1 MSLTSLL
8 GGVQEGF
15 FYALLAM
22 GVFISFRILNTPDL
36 TTEGS
41 YTLGVAVSAVL
52 TVAGHPVLGILC
64 AFLAGMLAGSV
75 TGVLQTR
82 VGIHPILAGILT
94 MSGLY
99 TINTAIMGGR
109 PDVTLS
115 QPTVF
120 QQLYEL
126 LHLTSPKLSDFGGN
140 REALMLAKEA
150 VNLNRGLVVL
160 AVGAVLAALVL
171 LVLIWFFR
179 THVGLCIRATGNNE
193 AMVRSSSINAGG
205 MKILGLAVANGC
217 TALSGGMMTQSGGF
231 ATISNGAGV
240 LVVGLAS
247 VIIGEALVGRR
258 SVTIGLMSVI
268 LGSVVY
274 QCLIRLA
281 TSLNFFPA
289 YYLKLVSAVIVA
301 IALALPMLREG
312 IARFQRK
319 GGARHA

>member
-1 MSLTSLL
+1 MTMFL
-8 GGVQEGF
+8 GGLQEGL

-52 TVAGHPVLGILC
+52 TVAGHPVLGLLC
-64 AFLAGMLAGSV
+64 AFLAGAAAGSV
-75 TGVLQTR
+75 TGLLQTK

-99 TINTAIMGGR
+99 TINTAVMGGR
-109 PDVTLS
+109 PDVTVPRAETLFS
-115 QPTVF
+115 S
-120 QQLYEL
+120 LYDAFNINL
-126 LHLTSPKLSDFGGN
+126 AAFN
-140 REALMLAKEA
+140 RDRAAFTMAKELMILA
-150 VNLNRGLVVL
+150 VALVLAGLV
-160 AVGAVLAALVL
+160 LVL
-171 LVLIWFFR
+171 LVWFFR

-193 AMVRSSSINAGG
+193 AMVRSSSINAGF
-205 MKILGLAVANGC
+205 MKILGLAIANGC
-217 TALSGGMMTQSGGF
+217 TALAGGVMTQSAGF

-247 VIIGEALVGRR
+247 VIIGEVIVGKR
-258 SVTIGLMSVI
+258 SVTVGLVSAI

-281 TSLNFFPA
+281 TSLNMFPA

-301 IALALPMLREG
+301 VALALPTIRESLRH
-312 IARFQRK
+312 RK
-319 GGARHA
+319 GGRRHA

>member
-1 MSLTSLL
+1 MSLTMFL
-8 GGVQEGF
+8 GGLQEGL

-52 TVAGHPVLGILC
+52 TVAGHPVLGLVC
-64 AFLAGMLAGSV
+64 AFLAGALAGSV
-75 TGVLQTR
+75 TGVLQTK

-99 TINTAIMGGR
+99 TINTAVMGGK
-109 PDVTLS
+109 PDVTL
-115 QPTVF
+115 TKTTIF
-120 QQLYEL
+120 NKLYEVFNINL
-126 LHLTSPKLSDFGGN
+126 QAFNKDRAAFT
-140 REALMLAKEA
+140 MAKEIT
-150 VNLNRGLVVL
+150 VL
-160 AVGAVLAALVL
+160 IVGAVLAAAVL
-171 LVLIWFFR
+171 IALIWFFR

-205 MKILGLAVANGC
+205 MKVLGLAVANGC
-217 TALSGGMMTQSGGF
+217 TALAGGVMTQSGGF

-247 VIIGEALVGRR
+247 VIIGEAIVGKRG
-258 SVTIGLMSVI
+258 VTVGLMSVI
-268 LGSVVY
+268 LGSVLY

-281 TSLNFFPA
+281 TSLNVFPA

-301 IALALPMLREG
+301 FALALPMIREKMG
-312 IARFQRK
+312 RHHRK
-319 GGARHA
+319 GGAKHA

>member
-1 MSLTSLL
+1 MMSLTMFL
-8 GGVQEGF
+8 GGLQEGL

-52 TVAGHPVLGILC
+52 TVAGHPVLGLIC
-64 AFLAGMLAGSV
+64 AFLAGAMAGGV
-75 TGVLQTR
+75 TGVLQTK

-99 TINTAIMGGR
+99 TVNTAVMGGR
-109 PDVTLS
+109 PDVTL
-115 QPTVF
+115 TKTTIF
-120 QQLYEL
+120 NKLYEIFNINL
-126 LHLTSPKLSDFGGN
+126 QAFN
-140 REALMLAKEA
+140 RDRAAFTMAKEIT
-150 VNLNRGLVVL
+150 VL
-160 AVGAVLAALVL
+160 IVAAALALFVL
-171 LVLIWFFR
+171 IVLIWFFR

-205 MKILGLAVANGC
+205 MKILGLAIANGC
-217 TALSGGMMTQSGGF
+217 TALAGGVMTQSGGF

-247 VIIGEALVGRR
+247 VIIGEAILGRR
-258 SVTIGLMSVI
+258 GVTIGLMSVI
-268 LGSVVY
+268 LGSVLY

-281 TSLNFFPA
+281 TSLNIFPA

-301 IALALPMLREG
+301 VALALPMLRENL
-312 IARFQRK
+312 ARRHPK
-319 GGARHA
+319 GGRRHA

>member
-1 MSLTSLL
+1 MSLTMFL
-8 GGVQEGF
+8 GGLQEGL

-52 TVAGHPVLGILC
+52 TVAGHPVLGLVC
-64 AFLAGMLAGSV
+64 AFLAGALAGSV
-75 TGVLQTR
+75 TGVLQTK

-99 TINTAIMGGR
+99 TVNTAVMGGR
-109 PDVTLS
+109 PDVTL
-115 QPTVF
+115 TKTTIF
-120 QQLYEL
+120 NKLYEAFNINL
-126 LHLTSPKLSDFGGN
+126 QAFNKDRAAFT
-140 REALMLAKEA
+140 MAKEITVLIVA
-150 VNLNRGLVVL
+150 AVL
-160 AVGAVLAALVL
+160 AVAVLTA
-171 LVLIWFFR
+171 LIWFFR

-205 MKILGLAVANGC
+205 MKILGLAIANGC
-217 TALSGGMMTQSGGF
+217 TALAGGVMTQSGGF

-247 VIIGEALVGRR
+247 VIIGEAIIGKRG
-258 SVTIGLMSVI
+258 VTLGLMSVI
-268 LGSVVY
+268 LGSVLY

-281 TSLNFFPA
+281 TSLNIFPA

-301 IALALPMLREG
+301 IALALPMLRESMP
-312 IARFQRK
+312 RHHRK
-319 GGARHA
+319 GGNTHA

>member
-1 MSLTSLL
+1 MSLTMFL
-8 GGVQEGF
+8 GGVQEGL

-52 TVAGHPVLGILC
+52 TVAGRPILGLVC
-64 AFLAGMLAGSV
+64 AFLAGALAGSV
-75 TGVLQTR
+75 TGVLQTK

-99 TINTAIMGGR
+99 TINTAVMGGK
-109 PDVTLS
+109 PDVTL
-115 QPTVF
+115 TKTTIF
-120 QQLYEL
+120 NRLYEL
-126 LHLTSPKLSDFGGN
+126 FNINLQAFN
-140 REALMLAKEA
+140 RDRQAFTLAKEIT
-150 VNLNRGLVVL
+150 VL
-160 AVGAVLAALVL
+160 IVGALLAAAVL
-171 LVLIWFFR
+171 IALIWFFR

-217 TALSGGMMTQSGGF
+217 TALAGGVMTQSGGF
-231 ATISNGAGV
+231 ATISNGSGV

-247 VIIGEALVGRR
+247 VIIGEALLGKRG
-258 SVTIGLMSVI
+258 VTIGLISVI

-274 QCLIRLA
+274 QCMIRVA
-281 TSLNFFPA
+281 TSLNVFPA

-301 IALALPMLREG
+301 FALALPVLRESL
-312 IARFQRK
+312 ARHHRK
-319 GGARHA
+319 GGPRHA

>member
-1 MSLTSLL
+1 MSLTMFL
-8 GGVQEGF
+8 GGLQEGL

-52 TVAGHPVLGILC
+52 TVAGHPVLGLLC
-64 AFLAGMLAGSV
+64 ACLAGALAGSV
-75 TGVLQTR
+75 TGVLQTK

-99 TINTAIMGGR
+99 TVNTAVMGGR
-109 PDVTLS
+109 PDVTL
-115 QPTVF
+115 TKTTIF
-120 QQLYEL
+120 NKLYEAFNINL
-126 LHLTSPKLSDFGGN
+126 QAFNKDRAAFT
-140 REALMLAKEA
+140 MAKEITVLIVA
-150 VNLNRGLVVL
+150 AVL
-160 AVGAVLAALVL
+160 AVAVLTA
-171 LVLIWFFR
+171 LIWFFR

-205 MKILGLAVANGC
+205 MKILGLAIANGC
-217 TALSGGMMTQSGGF
+217 TALAGGVMTQSGGF

-247 VIIGEALVGRR
+247 VIIGEAIIGKRG
-258 SVTIGLMSVI
+258 VTLGLMSVI
-268 LGSVVY
+268 LGSVLY

-281 TSLNFFPA
+281 TSLNIFPA

-301 IALALPMLREG
+301 IALALPMLRESMP
-312 IARFQRK
+312 RHHRK
-319 GGARHA
+319 GGNTHA

>member
-1 MSLTSLL
+1 MSMTMFI
-8 GGVQEGF
+8 GGVQEGL

-52 TVAGHPVLGILC
+52 TVAGHPVLGLIC
-64 AFLAGMLAGSV
+64 AFLAGAMAGSV
-75 TGVLQTR
+75 TGVLQTK

-99 TINTAIMGGR
+99 TINTAVMGGR
-109 PDVTLS
+109 PDVTL
-115 QPTVF
+115 TKTTIF
-120 QQLYEL
+120 NKLYDIFNINL
-126 LHLTSPKLSDFGGN
+126 QAFNKDRAAFS
-140 REALMLAKEA
+140 MAKEIT
-150 VNLNRGLVVL
+150 VL
-160 AVGAVLAALVL
+160 IVGAVLAAAVL
-171 LVLIWFFR
+171 LALIWFFR

-205 MKILGLAVANGC
+205 MKILGLALANGC
-217 TALSGGMMTQSGGF
+217 TALAGGVMTQSGGF

-247 VIIGEALVGRR
+247 VIIGEAIVGKRGVTPGLV
-258 SVTIGLMSVI
+258 SVI
-268 LGSVVY
+268 LGSVLY

-281 TSLNFFPA
+281 TSLNIFPA
-289 YYLKLVSAVIVA
+289 YYLKLVSAMIVA
-301 IALALPMLREG
+301 IALALPMLREKH
-312 IARFQRK
+312 RRPHRK
-319 GGARHA
+319 GGRLHA

>member
-1 MSLTSLL
+1 MSLTMFL
-8 GGVQEGF
+8 GGLQEGL

-52 TVAGHPVLGILC
+52 TVAGHPVLGLVC
-64 AFLAGMLAGSV
+64 AFLAGALAGSV
-75 TGVLQTR
+75 TGVLQTK

-99 TINTAIMGGR
+99 TINTAVMGGK
-109 PDVTLS
+109 PDVTL
-115 QPTVF
+115 TKTTIF
-120 QQLYEL
+120 NKLYEVFNINL
-126 LHLTSPKLSDFGGN
+126 QAFNKDRAAFT
-140 REALMLAKEA
+140 MAKEIT
-150 VNLNRGLVVL
+150 VL
-160 AVGAVLAALVL
+160 IVAAVLAIAVL
-171 LVLIWFFR
+171 IALIWFFR

-217 TALSGGMMTQSGGF
+217 TALAGGVMTQSGGF

-247 VIIGEALVGRR
+247 VIIGEAIIGKRG
-258 SVTIGLMSVI
+258 VTVGLMSVI
-268 LGSVVY
+268 LGSVLY

-281 TSLNFFPA
+281 TSLNGFPA

-301 IALALPMLREG
+301 FALALPMLKENF
-312 IARFQRK
+312 ARHHRK
-319 GGARHA
+319 GGTKHA

>member
-1 MSLTSLL
+1 MSLTMFL
-8 GGVQEGF
+8 GGLQEGL

-52 TVAGHPVLGILC
+52 TVAGHPVLGLIC
-64 AFLAGMLAGSV
+64 TFLAGALAGSV
-75 TGVLQTR
+75 TGVLQTK

-99 TINTAIMGGR
+99 TINTAVMGGK
-109 PDVTLS
+109 PDVTL
-115 QPTVF
+115 TKTTIF
-120 QQLYEL
+120 NKLYEAFNINL
-126 LHLTSPKLSDFGGN
+126 QAFNKDRAAFT
-140 REALMLAKEA
+140 MAKEIT
-150 VNLNRGLVVL
+150 VLIVGVVL
-160 AVGAVLAALVL
+160 AAAVLIA
-171 LVLIWFFR
+171 LIWFFR

-217 TALSGGMMTQSGGF
+217 TALAGGVMTQSGGF

-247 VIIGEALVGRR
+247 VIIGEAIIGKRG
-258 SVTIGLMSVI
+258 VTVGLMSVI
-268 LGSVVY
+268 LGSVLY

-281 TSLNFFPA
+281 TSLNVFPA

-301 IALALPMLREG
+301 IALALPMLKENASRHH
-312 IARFQRK
+312 RK
-319 GGARHA
+319 GGHKHA

>member
-1 MSLTSLL
+1 MSLTMFL
-8 GGVQEGF
+8 GGLQEGL

-52 TVAGHPVLGILC
+52 TVAGHPVLGLIC
-64 AFLAGMLAGSV
+64 AFLAGAMAGSV
-75 TGVLQTR
+75 TGVLQTK

-99 TINTAIMGGR
+99 TVNTAVMGGK
-109 PDVTLS
+109 PDVTL
-115 QPTVF
+115 TKTTIFNKLYDVF
-120 QQLYEL
+120 NINLQA
-126 LHLTSPKLSDFGGN
+126 FN
-140 REALMLAKEA
+140 RDRQAFTMAKEITVLIVA
-150 VNLNRGLVVL
+150 VVL
-160 AVGAVLAALVL
+160 AMAVLMA
-171 LVLIWFFR
+171 LIWFFR

-217 TALSGGMMTQSGGF
+217 TALAGGVMTQSGGF

-247 VIIGEALVGRR
+247 VIIGEAIVGKRG
-258 SVTIGLMSVI
+258 VTVGLISVI
-268 LGSVVY
+268 LGSVLY

-281 TSLNFFPA
+281 TSLNVFPA

-301 IALALPMLREG
+301 FALALPMLKEG
-312 IARFQRK
+312 IARRHHRK
-319 GGARHA
+319 GGAKHA

>member
-1 MSLTSLL
+1 MSLTMFL
-8 GGVQEGF
+8 GGLQEGL

-52 TVAGHPVLGILC
+52 TVAGHPVLGLIC
-64 AFLAGMLAGSV
+64 AFLAGALAGSV
-75 TGVLQTR
+75 TGVLQTK

-99 TINTAIMGGR
+99 TINTAVMGGK
-109 PDVTLS
+109 PDVTL
-115 QPTVF
+115 TKTTIF
-120 QQLYEL
+120 NKLYEAFNINL
-126 LHLTSPKLSDFGGN
+126 QAFNKDRAAFT
-140 REALMLAKEA
+140 MAKEIT
-150 VNLNRGLVVL
+150 VLIVGVVL
-160 AVGAVLAALVL
+160 ALAVLIA
-171 LVLIWFFR
+171 LIWFFR

-217 TALSGGMMTQSGGF
+217 TALAGGVMTQSGGF

-247 VIIGEALVGRR
+247 VIIGEAIVGKRG
-258 SVTIGLMSVI
+258 VTLGLISVI
-268 LGSVVY
+268 LGSVLY

-281 TSLNFFPA
+281 TSLNVFPA

-301 IALALPMLREG
+301 IALALPMLKEG
-312 IARFQRK
+312 MARRHHRK
-319 GGARHA
+319 GGVKHA

>member
-1 MSLTSLL
+1 MSLTMFL
-8 GGVQEGF
+8 GGLQEGL

-22 GVFISFRILNTPDL
+22 GVYISFRILNTPDL

-52 TVAGHPVLGILC
+52 TVAGHPVLGLIC
-64 AFLAGMLAGSV
+64 AFLAGATAGSV
-75 TGVLQTR
+75 TGVLQTK

-99 TINTAIMGGR
+99 TINTAVMGGK
-109 PDVTLS
+109 PDVTL
-115 QPTVF
+115 TKTTIF
-120 QQLYEL
+120 NKLYEAFNINL
-126 LHLTSPKLSDFGGN
+126 QAFN
-140 REALMLAKEA
+140 RDRQAFTMAKEIT
-150 VNLNRGLVVL
+150 VLIVGVVL
-160 AVGAVLAALVL
+160 AAVVL
-171 LVLIWFFR
+171 IALIWFFR

-217 TALSGGMMTQSGGF
+217 TALAGGVMTQSGGF

-247 VIIGEALVGRR
+247 VIIGEAIVGKRG
-258 SVTIGLMSVI
+258 VTVGLMSVI
-268 LGSVVY
+268 LGSVLY

-281 TSLNFFPA
+281 TSLNVFPA

-301 IALALPMLREG
+301 FALALPMLKENF
-312 IARFQRK
+312 ARHHRK
-319 GGARHA
+319 GGAKHA

>member
-1 MSLTSLL
+1 MSLTMFL
-8 GGVQEGF
+8 GGLQEGL

-52 TVAGHPVLGILC
+52 TVAGHPVLGLVC
-64 AFLAGMLAGSV
+64 AFLAGALAGSV
-75 TGVLQTR
+75 TGVLQTK

-99 TINTAIMGGR
+99 TINTAVMGGK
-109 PDVTLS
+109 PDVTL
-115 QPTVF
+115 TKTTIFNKLYDVF
-120 QQLYEL
+120 NINLQAFNKDRAAF
-126 LHLTSPKLSDFGGN
+126 T
-140 REALMLAKEA
+140 MAKEIT
-150 VNLNRGLVVL
+150 VL
-160 AVGAVLAALVL
+160 IVAAVLAIAVL
-171 LVLIWFFR
+171 IALIWFFR

-193 AMVRSSSINAGG
+193 AMVRASSINAGG

-217 TALSGGMMTQSGGF
+217 TALAGGVMTQSGGF

-247 VIIGEALVGRR
+247 VIIGEAIIGKRG
-258 SVTIGLMSVI
+258 VTVGLMSVI
-268 LGSVVY
+268 LGSVLY

-281 TSLNFFPA
+281 TSLNVFPA

-301 IALALPMLREG
+301 FALALPMLKENF
-312 IARFQRK
+312 ARHHRK
-319 GGARHA
+319 GGAKHA

>member
-1 MSLTSLL
+1 MSLTMFL
-8 GGVQEGF
+8 GGLQEGL

-52 TVAGHPVLGILC
+52 TVAGHPVLGLVC
-64 AFLAGMLAGSV
+64 AFLAGALAGSV
-75 TGVLQTR
+75 TGVLQTK

-99 TINTAIMGGR
+99 TVNTAVMGGK
-109 PDVTLS
+109 PDVTL
-115 QPTVF
+115 TKTTIF
-120 QQLYEL
+120 NKLYEAFNINL
-126 LHLTSPKLSDFGGN
+126 QAFNKDRAAFT
-140 REALMLAKEA
+140 MAKEIT
-150 VNLNRGLVVL
+150 VL
-160 AVGAVLAALVL
+160 IVAAVLALAVL
-171 LVLIWFFR
+171 IALIWFFR

-217 TALSGGMMTQSGGF
+217 TALAGGVMTQSGGF

-247 VIIGEALVGRR
+247 VIIGEAIVGKRG
-258 SVTIGLMSVI
+258 VTVGLMSVI
-268 LGSVVY
+268 LGSVLY

-281 TSLNFFPA
+281 TSLNVFPA

-301 IALALPMLREG
+301 IALALPMIRENT
-312 IARFQRK
+312 ARHHRK
-319 GGARHA
+319 GGAKHA

>member
-1 MSLTSLL
+1 MSLTMFL
-8 GGVQEGF
+8 GGLQEGL

-52 TVAGHPVLGILC
+52 TVAGHPVLGLIC
-64 AFLAGMLAGSV
+64 AFLAGALAGSV
-75 TGVLQTR
+75 TGVLQTK

-99 TINTAIMGGR
+99 TINTAVMGGK
-109 PDVTLS
+109 PDVTL
-115 QPTVF
+115 TKTTIF
-120 QQLYEL
+120 NKLYEAFNINL
-126 LHLTSPKLSDFGGN
+126 QAFNKDRAAFT
-140 REALMLAKEA
+140 MAKEIT
-150 VNLNRGLVVL
+150 VL
-160 AVGAVLAALVL
+160 IVGAVLALAVL
-171 LVLIWFFR
+171 IALIWFFR

-217 TALSGGMMTQSGGF
+217 TALAGGVMTQSGGF

-247 VIIGEALVGRR
+247 VIIGEAIVGKRG
-258 SVTIGLMSVI
+258 VTLGLISVI
-268 LGSVVY
+268 LGSVLY

-281 TSLNFFPA
+281 TSLNVFPA

-301 IALALPMLREG
+301 IALALPMLKES
-312 IARFQRK
+312 IARRHHRK
-319 GGARHA
+319 GGVKHA

>member
-1 MSLTSLL
+1 MSITMFL
-8 GGVQEGF
+8 GGLQEGL

-52 TVAGHPVLGILC
+52 TVAGHPVLGLLC
-64 AFLAGMLAGSV
+64 AFLAGAAAGSV
-75 TGVLQTR
+75 TGVLQTK

-99 TINTAIMGGR
+99 TVNTAVMGGK
-109 PDVTLS
+109 PDVTL
-115 QPTVF
+115 TKTTIF
-120 QQLYEL
+120 NKLYEAFNINL
-126 LHLTSPKLSDFGGN
+126 QAFNKDRAAFT
-140 REALMLAKEA
+140 MAKEITVLIVA
-150 VNLNRGLVVL
+150 AVL
-160 AVGAVLAALVL
+160 AVAVLIA
-171 LVLIWFFR
+171 LIWFFR

-217 TALSGGMMTQSGGF
+217 TALAGGVMTQSGGF

-247 VIIGEALVGRR
+247 VIIGEAIIGKRG
-258 SVTIGLMSVI
+258 VTIGLMSVI
-268 LGSVVY
+268 LGSVLY

-281 TSLNFFPA
+281 TSLNVFPA

-301 IALALPMLREG
+301 IALALPMLQENF
-312 IARFQRK
+312 ARHHHRK
-319 GGARHA
+319 GGAEHA

>member
-1 MSLTSLL
+1 MSLTMFL
-8 GGVQEGF
+8 GGLQEGL

-52 TVAGHPVLGILC
+52 TVAGHPVLGLVC
-64 AFLAGMLAGSV
+64 AFLAGALAGSV
-75 TGVLQTR
+75 TGVLQTK

-99 TINTAIMGGR
+99 TINTAVMGGK
-109 PDVTLS
+109 PDVTL
-115 QPTVF
+115 TKTTIF
-120 QQLYEL
+120 NKLYEVFNINL
-126 LHLTSPKLSDFGGN
+126 QAFNKDRAAFT
-140 REALMLAKEA
+140 MAKEIT
-150 VNLNRGLVVL
+150 VL
-160 AVGAVLAALVL
+160 IVGAVLATAVL
-171 LVLIWFFR
+171 IALIWFFR

-205 MKILGLAVANGC
+205 MKVLGLAVANGC
-217 TALSGGMMTQSGGF
+217 TALAGGVMTQSGGF

-247 VIIGEALVGRR
+247 VIIGEAIVGKRG
-258 SVTIGLMSVI
+258 VTVGLMSVI
-268 LGSVVY
+268 LGSVLY

-281 TSLNFFPA
+281 TSLNVFPA

-301 IALALPMLREG
+301 FALALPMIREKMG
-312 IARFQRK
+312 RHHRK
-319 GGARHA
+319 GGAKHA

>member
-1 MSLTSLL
+1 MSLTMFL
-8 GGVQEGF
+8 GGLQEGL

-52 TVAGHPVLGILC
+52 TVAGHPVLGLVC
-64 AFLAGMLAGSV
+64 AFLAGAAAGSV
-75 TGVLQTR
+75 TGVLQTK

-99 TINTAIMGGR
+99 TINTAVMGGK
-109 PDVTLS
+109 PDVTL
-115 QPTVF
+115 TKTTIF
-120 QQLYEL
+120 NKLYEAFNINL
-126 LHLTSPKLSDFGGN
+126 QAFN
-140 REALMLAKEA
+140 RDRQAFTMAKEIT
-150 VNLNRGLVVL
+150 VL
-160 AVGAVLAALVL
+160 IVAAVLAAVVL
-171 LVLIWFFR
+171 IALIWFFR

-217 TALSGGMMTQSGGF
+217 TALAGGVMTQSGGF

-247 VIIGEALVGRR
+247 VIIGEAIIGKRGVTVGL
-258 SVTIGLMSVI
+258 ISVI
-268 LGSVVY
+268 LGSVLY

-281 TSLNFFPA
+281 TSLNVFPA

-301 IALALPMLREG
+301 IALALPMMKENM
-312 IARFQRK
+312 ARRHHRK
-319 GGARHA
+319 GGAKHA

>member
-1 MSLTSLL
+1 MSLTMFL
-8 GGVQEGF
+8 GGLQEGL

-52 TVAGHPVLGILC
+52 TVVGHPVLGLVC
-64 AFLAGMLAGSV
+64 AFLAGALAGSV
-75 TGVLQTR
+75 TGVLQTK

-99 TINTAIMGGR
+99 TINTAVMGGK
-109 PDVTLS
+109 PDVTL
-115 QPTVF
+115 TKTTIFNKLYDVF
-120 QQLYEL
+120 NINLQAFNKDRAAF
-126 LHLTSPKLSDFGGN
+126 T
-140 REALMLAKEA
+140 MAKEIT
-150 VNLNRGLVVL
+150 VL
-160 AVGAVLAALVL
+160 IVAAVLAIAVL
-171 LVLIWFFR
+171 IALIWFFR

-217 TALSGGMMTQSGGF
+217 TALAGGVMTQSGGF

-247 VIIGEALVGRR
+247 VIIGEAIIGKRG
-258 SVTIGLMSVI
+258 VTVGLMSVI
-268 LGSVVY
+268 LGSVLY

-281 TSLNFFPA
+281 TSLNVFPA

-301 IALALPMLREG
+301 FALALPMLKENF
-312 IARFQRK
+312 ARHHRK
-319 GGARHA
+319 GGAKHA

>member
-1 MSLTSLL
+1 MSLIMFL
-8 GGVQEGF
+8 GGLQEGL

-52 TVAGHPVLGILC
+52 TVAGHPVLGLAC
-64 AFLAGMLAGSV
+64 AFLAGALAGSV
-75 TGVLQTR
+75 TGVLQTK

-99 TINTAIMGGR
+99 TINTAVMGGK
-109 PDVTLS
+109 PDVTL
-115 QPTVF
+115 TKTTIF
-120 QQLYEL
+120 NKLYEAFNINL
-126 LHLTSPKLSDFGGN
+126 QAFNKDRAAFT
-140 REALMLAKEA
+140 MAKEITVLIVA
-150 VNLNRGLVVL
+150 AVL
-160 AVGAVLAALVL
+160 AVTVLVA
-171 LVLIWFFR
+171 LIWFFR
-179 THVGLCIRATGNNE
+179 THVGLCVRATGNNE

-217 TALSGGMMTQSGGF
+217 TALAGGVMTQSGGF

-247 VIIGEALVGRR
+247 VIIGEAIIGKRG
-258 SVTIGLMSVI
+258 VTIGLMSVI
-268 LGSVVY
+268 LGSVLY

-281 TSLNFFPA
+281 TSLNVFPA

-301 IALALPMLREG
+301 FALALPMLRENV
-312 IARFQRK
+312 ARHHRK
-319 GGARHA
+319 GGRRHA

>member
-1 MSLTSLL
+1 MSLTMFL
-8 GGVQEGF
+8 GGLQEGL

-52 TVAGHPVLGILC
+52 TVAGHPVLGLVC
-64 AFLAGMLAGSV
+64 AFLAGALAGSV
-75 TGVLQTR
+75 TGVLQTK

-99 TINTAIMGGR
+99 TINTAVMGGK
-109 PDVTLS
+109 PDVTL
-115 QPTVF
+115 TKTTIF
-120 QQLYEL
+120 NKLYEVFNINL
-126 LHLTSPKLSDFGGN
+126 QAFNKDRAAFT
-140 REALMLAKEA
+140 MAKEIT
-150 VNLNRGLVVL
+150 VL
-160 AVGAVLAALVL
+160 IVGAVLAAAVL
-171 LVLIWFFR
+171 IALIWFFR

-205 MKILGLAVANGC
+205 MKVLGLAVANGC
-217 TALSGGMMTQSGGF
+217 TALAGGVMTQSGGF

-247 VIIGEALVGRR
+247 VIIGEAIVGKRG
-258 SVTIGLMSVI
+258 VTVGLMSVI
-268 LGSVVY
+268 LGSVLY

-281 TSLNFFPA
+281 TSLNVFPA

-301 IALALPMLREG
+301 FALALPMIREKLG
-312 IARFQRK
+312 RHHRK
-319 GGARHA
+319 GGAKHA

>member
-1 MSLTSLL
+1 MSLTMFL
-8 GGVQEGF
+8 GGLQEGL

-52 TVAGHPVLGILC
+52 TVAGHPVLGLIC
-64 AFLAGMLAGSV
+64 AFLAGALAGSV
-75 TGVLQTR
+75 TGVLQTK

-99 TINTAIMGGR
+99 TINTAVMGGK
-109 PDVTLS
+109 PDVTL
-115 QPTVF
+115 TKTTIF
-120 QQLYEL
+120 NKLYEAFNINL
-126 LHLTSPKLSDFGGN
+126 QAFN
-140 REALMLAKEA
+140 RDRAAFTMAKEIT
-150 VNLNRGLVVL
+150 VL
-160 AVGAVLAALVL
+160 IVAAVLALLVL
-171 LVLIWFFR
+171 SVLIWFFR

-217 TALSGGMMTQSGGF
+217 TALAGGVMTQSGGF

-247 VIIGEALVGRR
+247 VIIGEAIIGKRG
-258 SVTIGLMSVI
+258 VTIGLISVI
-268 LGSVVY
+268 LGSVLY

-281 TSLNFFPA
+281 TSLNVFPA

-301 IALALPMLREG
+301 IALALPMLKEG
-312 IARFQRK
+312 IARRHHRK
-319 GGARHA
+319 GGAKHA

>member
-1 MSLTSLL
+1 MSLTMFL
-8 GGVQEGF
+8 GGLQEGL

-52 TVAGHPVLGILC
+52 TVAGHPVLGLLC
-64 AFLAGMLAGSV
+64 AFLAGALAGSV
-75 TGVLQTR
+75 TGVLQTK

-99 TINTAIMGGR
+99 TVNTAVMGGR
-109 PDVTLS
+109 PDVTL
-115 QPTVF
+115 TKTTIF
-120 QQLYEL
+120 NKLYDAFNINL
-126 LHLTSPKLSDFGGN
+126 QAFNKDRAAFT
-140 REALMLAKEA
+140 MAKEITVLIVA
-150 VNLNRGLVVL
+150 AVL
-160 AVGAVLAALVL
+160 AVAVLTA
-171 LVLIWFFR
+171 LIWFFR

-205 MKILGLAVANGC
+205 MKILGLAIANGC
-217 TALSGGMMTQSGGF
+217 TALAGGVMTQSGGF

-247 VIIGEALVGRR
+247 VIIGEAIIGKRG
-258 SVTIGLMSVI
+258 VTLGLMSVI
-268 LGSVVY
+268 LGSVLY

-281 TSLNFFPA
+281 TSLNIFPA

-301 IALALPMLREG
+301 IALALPMLRESMP
-312 IARFQRK
+312 RHHRK
-319 GGARHA
+319 GGNTHA

>member
-1 MSLTSLL
+1 MSLTMIL
-8 GGVQEGF
+8 GGLQEGL

-52 TVAGHPVLGILC
+52 TVAGHPVLGLVC
-64 AFLAGMLAGSV
+64 AFLAGALAGSV
-75 TGVLQTR
+75 TGVLQTK

-99 TINTAIMGGR
+99 TVNTAVMGGR
-109 PDVTLS
+109 PDVTL
-115 QPTVF
+115 TKTTIF
-120 QQLYEL
+120 NKLYEAFNINL
-126 LHLTSPKLSDFGGN
+126 QAFN
-140 REALMLAKEA
+140 RDRQAFTMAKEIT
-150 VNLNRGLVVL
+150 VL
-160 AVGAVLAALVL
+160 IVGAVLALTVL
-171 LVLIWFFR
+171 LALIWFFR

-205 MKILGLAVANGC
+205 MKVLGLAVANGC
-217 TALSGGMMTQSGGF
+217 TALAGGVMTQSGGF

-247 VIIGEALVGRR
+247 VIIGEAIIGKRG
-258 SVTIGLMSVI
+258 VTVGLMSVI
-268 LGSVVY
+268 LGSVLY

-281 TSLNFFPA
+281 TSLNVFPA

-301 IALALPMLREG
+301 FALALPMLKENF
-312 IARFQRK
+312 ARHHRK
-319 GGARHA
+319 GGAKHA

>member
-1 MSLTSLL
+1 MSLTMFL
-8 GGVQEGF
+8 GGVQEGL

-52 TVAGHPVLGILC
+52 TVAGHPVLGLIC
-64 AFLAGMLAGSV
+64 AFLAGALAGSV
-75 TGVLQTR
+75 TGVLQTK

-99 TINTAIMGGR
+99 TINTAVMGGK
-109 PDVTLS
+109 PDVTL
-115 QPTVF
+115 TKTTIF
-120 QQLYEL
+120 NRLYEL
-126 LHLTSPKLSDFGGN
+126 FNINLQAFDRDRQAFT
-140 REALMLAKEA
+140 LAKEIT
-150 VNLNRGLVVL
+150 VL
-160 AVGAVLAALVL
+160 IVGAVLAAAVL
-171 LVLIWFFR
+171 IALIWFFR

-205 MKILGLAVANGC
+205 MKILGLAVSNGC
-217 TALSGGMMTQSGGF
+217 TALAGGVMTQSGGF

-247 VIIGEALVGRR
+247 VIIGEALLGRR
-258 SVTIGLMSVI
+258 GVTIGLISVI

-274 QCLIRLA
+274 QCMIRVA
-281 TSLNFFPA
+281 TSLNVFPA
-289 YYLKLVSAVIVA
+289 YYLKLVSALIVA
-301 IALALPMLREG
+301 FALALPMLRENL
-312 IARFQRK
+312 ARHHRK
-319 GGARHA
+319 GGPRHA

>member
-1 MSLTSLL
+1 MSLTMFL
-8 GGVQEGF
+8 GGLQEGL

-22 GVFISFRILNTPDL
+22 GVYISFRILNTPDL

-52 TVAGHPVLGILC
+52 TVAGHPVLGLIC
-64 AFLAGMLAGSV
+64 AFMAGAAAGSV
-75 TGVLQTR
+75 TGLLQTK

-99 TINTAIMGGR
+99 TINTAVMGGK
-109 PDVTLS
+109 PDVTL
-115 QPTVF
+115 TRTTIF
-120 QQLYEL
+120 NWLYDTFNINL
-126 LHLTSPKLSDFGGN
+126 QAFNKDRAAFT
-140 REALMLAKEA
+140 MAKEITVLIVA
-150 VNLNRGLVVL
+150 AVL
-160 AVGAVLAALVL
+160 AVAVLTA
-171 LVLIWFFR
+171 LIWFFR

-205 MKILGLAVANGC
+205 MKILGLAIANGC
-217 TALSGGMMTQSGGF
+217 TALAGGVMTQSGGF

-247 VIIGEALVGRR
+247 VIIGEAIIGKRG
-258 SVTIGLMSVI
+258 VTLGLMSVI
-268 LGSVVY
+268 LGSVLY

-281 TSLNFFPA
+281 TSLNIFPA

-301 IALALPMLREG
+301 IALALPMLRESMP
-312 IARFQRK
+312 RHHRK
-319 GGARHA
+319 GGNTHA